1 MMKNLLFPFIVV
13 IFIFSATVSCKDN
26 KKSDEKI
33 TQAIPVKNGDIY
45 QVDTDNSRIEWK
57 GFKVFKSDNTSH
69 FGIIKFSGG
78 EVTVKDGKLESGFFN
93 ADMNTLEN
101 VDLKDAPEEKAKLEN
116 HLKNADF
123 FEISKYPTAT
133 FEITKTEP
141 ASDSGDYN
149 TILEG
154 NLTIKGIAK
163 PVQFLANVSVKDN
176 IVTIATQPT
185 EINRE
190 DFGVKF
196 QAPVQNG
203 IIKNEVELQVLIK
216 AQKE

>member
-1 MMKNLLFPFIVV
+1 
-13 IFIFSATVSCKDN
+13 
-26 KKSDEKI
+26 
-33 TQAIPVKNGDIY
+33 
-45 QVDTDNSRIEWK
+45 
-57 GFKVFKSDNTSH
+57 
-69 FGIIKFSGG
+69 
-78 EVTVKDGKLESGFFN
+78 
-93 ADMNTLEN
+93 MNTLEN

-163 PVQFLANVSVKDN
+163 PIQFLANVSVKDN